1 MCQGSAWYWSV
12 PSSCCLLGARG
23 QQGPGWGGVAAAQR
37 VPVQMCGFSLKMS
50 EAARSASG
58 VNTPQG
64 LG

>member
-1 MCQGSAWYWSV
+1 MSGFCLVLVCTQLLLSAR
-12 PSSCCLLGARG
+12 SSWT
-23 QQGPGWGGVAAAQR
+23 GWGGVAPAQR